1 MQMRGFFV
9 SRLCRKLAFVN
20 RRGAKKP
27 NEHVVFVWKALGK
40 VPTEEVGEVKRS
52 RQSRI
57 RQCEALAVPFALTEE
72 DGEVKRSRQSRGF
85 WEDVLNEVKNGS
97 PVFLNRGSRRSETQ
111 PTVHGSF
118 TKVI

>member
-27 NEHVVFVWKALGK
+27 NEHAVFVWKALGK

-52 RQSRI
+52 RQSR
-57 RQCEALAVPFALTEE
+57 
-72 DGEVKRSRQSRGF
+72 GF
-85 WEDVLNEVKNGS
+85 WEVVLNEVKNG
-97 PVFLNRGSRRSETQ
+97 N
-111 PTVHGSF
+111 TV
-118 TKVI
+118 T

>member
-52 RQSRI
+52 RQSR
-57 RQCEALAVPFALTEE
+57 
-72 DGEVKRSRQSRGF
+72 GF
-85 WEDVLNEVKNGS
+85 WEVVLSEVKNGS
-97 PVFLNRGSRRSETQ
+97 PEDTLN
-111 PTVHGSF
+111 VL
-118 TKVI
+118 K